1 MQRTCPPATLMKPR
15 IASTELA
22 RHRTGKLTDTVYAS
36 LRDDIYAFRLLPG
49 DRFAENDVAERLQV
63 SRTPVREA
71 LMRLQS
77 EGLVRGHFRN
87 GWEVVPIDLARFA
100 SLYELR
106 EMLELHAVRKLC
118 SPRIAPERRQQLVA
132 TQGAIWQCAATDRL
146 PDGLAVAALDE
157 GFHAALVQAAGNG
170 EADSVYRQLTDQLRI
185 MRRLD
190 FAYGDCIDDT
200 YAEHCAILDAIAG
213 ADAELAGAL
222 IARHIEDS
230 HTVVERLTITRLEQ
244 VRAESV
250 QAAPPQ
256 GNLVAGGAPARRKR
270 FG

>member
-1 MQRTCPPATLMKPR
+1 MPPAVDIRP
-15 IASTELA
+15 A
-22 RHRTGKLTDTVYAS
+22 GKLTDTVYAS

-106 EMLELHAVRKLC
+106 EMIELHAVGKLC
-118 SPRIAPERRQQLVA
+118 SPRVSAAARRALVREL
-132 TQGAIWQCAATDRL
+132 GAAWQVKPGKRL
-146 PDGLAVAALDE
+146 DDGLAVAALDE
-157 GFHAALVQAAGNG
+157 RFHCALVTAAGNP
-170 EADSVYRQLTDQLRI
+170 ETDAVYRQLTDQLRI

-190 FAYGDCIDDT
+190 FAYGDCIADT
-200 YAEHCAILDAIAG
+200 YDEHAAILDAIARS
-213 ADAELAGAL
+213 DAGQAAGL

-230 HTVVERLTITRLEQ
+230 HAVVERLTIERLEQ
-244 VRAESV
+244 VRTTAA
-250 QAAPPQ
+250 QAAPAQ
-256 GNLVAGGAPARRKR
+256 AAMSARRKR

>member
-1 MQRTCPPATLMKPR
+1 MTSSQAPADL
-15 IASTELA
+15 AS
-22 RHRTGKLTDTVYAS
+22 RRTGKLTDTVYAS
-36 LRDDIYAFRLLPG
+36 LREDIYAFRLLPG

-118 SPRIAPERRQQLVA
+118 SPRMAASVRQQLVA
-132 TQGAIWQCAATDRL
+132 EQGAIWQCAPSDRL
-146 PDGLAVAALDE
+146 ADGLAVAALDE
-157 GFHAALVQAAGNG
+157 AFHCALVQAAGNP
-170 EADSVYRQLTDQLRI
+170 EADTVYRQLANQLRI

-190 FAYGDCIDDT
+190 FAYGDCIADT
-200 YAEHCAILDAIAG
+200 YAEHRAILEAIARG
-213 ADAELAGAL
+213 DGDDASRLV
-222 IARHIEDS
+222 ARHIEDS
-230 HTVVERLTITRLEQ
+230 HTVVERITITRLEQ
-244 VRAESV
+244 VRAASV
-250 QAAPPQ
+250 QAAPTR
-256 GNLVAGGAPARRKR
+256 GTLAAPAPTRRKR

>member
-1 MQRTCPPATLMKPR
+1 MKPSAKSPAIDLR
-15 IASTELA
+15 PA
-22 RHRTGKLTDTVYAS
+22 GKLTDTVYSS
-36 LRDDIYAFRLLPG
+36 LREDIYAFRLLPG

-77 EGLVRGHFRN
+77 EGLVRGYFRN

-106 EMLELHAVRKLC
+106 EMIEMHAIAKLC
-118 SPRIAPERRQQLVA
+118 SPRVADAARKSLVKE
-132 TQGAIWQCAATDRL
+132 QGRIWQVRPGKRL
-146 PDGLAVAALDE
+146 ADGLEVAGLDE
-157 GFHAALVQAAGNG
+157 RFHSALVGAAGNA
-170 EADSVYRQLTDQLRI
+170 ETDAVYRQVTDQLRI

-190 FAYGDCIDDT
+190 FAYGDCIADT
-200 YAEHCAILDAIAG
+200 YIEHAAILDAVG
-213 ADAELAGAL
+213 QCDARAAGAL

-230 HTVVERLTITRLEQ
+230 HTVVERITIERLEQ
-244 VRAESV
+244 VRAAAV
-250 QAAPPQ
+250 QADMVQPPAQ
-256 GNLVAGGAPARRKR
+256 ARRKR

>member
-1 MQRTCPPATLMKPR
+1 MKPSALPAE
-15 IASTELA
+15 IDA
-22 RHRTGKLTDTVYAS
+22 RPAGRLTDTVYNS
-36 LRDDIYAFRLLPG
+36 LREDIFAFRLLPG

-106 EMLELHAVRKLC
+106 EMIELHAVAKLC
-118 SPRIAPERRQQLVA
+118 SPRMPEATRLTLVKELGRFWQVGKARRL
-132 TQGAIWQCAATDRL
+132 R
-146 PDGLAVAALDE
+146 DGLQVAARDE
-157 GFHAALVQAAGNG
+157 QFHCALVHAAGNP
-170 EADSVYRQLTDQLRI
+170 ETDVVYRQVTEQLRI

-190 FAYGDCIDDT
+190 FAYGDCIGDT
-200 YAEHCAILDAIAG
+200 YDEHVAILDAVRQS
-213 ADAELAGAL
+213 DATLAAQL

-230 HTVVERLTITRLEQ
+230 HTVVERITIERLEQ
-244 VRAESV
+244 VRAAATAAVV
-250 QAAPPQ
+250 QAAGSAQ
-256 GNLVAGGAPARRKR
+256 ARRKR

>member
-1 MQRTCPPATLMKPR
+1 MKPSP
-15 IASTELA
+15 APAELA
-22 RHRTGKLTDTVYAS
+22 ARRAGKLTDTVYAS

-77 EGLVRGHFRN
+77 EGLVRGYFRN

-106 EMLELHAVRKLC
+106 EMLELHAVNKLC
-118 SPRIAPERRQQLVA
+118 SARIPAQQRQQLVA
-132 TQGAIWQCAATDRL
+132 EQGAIWQCADSDL
-146 PDGLAVAALDE
+146 PPDGLSVAALDE
-157 GFHAALVQAAGNG
+157 AFHCALVQAAGNP
-170 EADSVYRQLTDQLRI
+170 EAMSVYRHLTDQLRI

-190 FAYGDCIDDT
+190 FAYGDCIADT
-200 YAEHCAILDAIAG
+200 YAEHRAILDAIAIG
-213 ADAELAGAL
+213 DAALAGAL

-230 HTVVERLTITRLEQ
+230 HAVVERLTIARLEQ

-250 QAAPPQ
+250 QAAPAE
-256 GNLVAGGAPARRKR
+256 GSGTAPARRKR

>member
-1 MQRTCPPATLMKPR
+1 MKPSVPPSA
-15 IASTELA
+15 IEA
-22 RHRTGKLTDTVYAS
+22 RPAGKLTDAVYGS
-36 LRDDIYAFRLLPG
+36 LREDIYAFRLLPG

-77 EGLVRGHFRN
+77 EGLVRGYFRN

-106 EMLELHAVRKLC
+106 EMLELHALRKLC
-118 SPRIAPERRQQLVA
+118 SPRIADGARKALVKELGRA
-132 TQGAIWQCAATDRL
+132 WLVKPGKRL
-146 PDGLAVAALDE
+146 ADGLAVAALDE
-157 GFHAALVQAAGNG
+157 RFHCALVNAAGNP
-170 EADSVYRQLTDQLRI
+170 EADAVYRQVTDQLRI

-190 FAYGDCIDDT
+190 FAYGDCIADT
-200 YAEHCAILDAIAG
+200 YDEHGAILDAVGQGDAHRAAG
-213 ADAELAGAL
+213 L

-230 HTVVERLTITRLEQ
+230 HAAVERITIERLEL
-244 VRAESV
+244 VRAAAV
-250 QAAPPQ
+250 QAAMVQPAAQ
-256 GNLVAGGAPARRKR
+256 ARRKR

>member
-1 MQRTCPPATLMKPR
+1 MTSSQAPAD
-15 IASTELA
+15 LA
-22 RHRTGKLTDTVYAS
+22 TRRAGKLTDTVYAS

-118 SPRIAPERRQQLVA
+118 SPRIAPGVRQQLVA
-132 TQGAIWQCAATDRL
+132 EQGAIWQCAPSDRL

-157 GFHAALVQAAGNG
+157 AFHCALVQAAGNP
-170 EADSVYRQLTDQLRI
+170 EADTVYRQLANQLRI

-200 YAEHCAILDAIAG
+200 YAEHRAILDAIARS
-213 ADAELAGAL
+213 DAALAGEL

-230 HTVVERLTITRLEQ
+230 HTVVERLTIARLEQ

-250 QAAPPQ
+250 QAAPVP
-256 GNLVAGGAPARRKR
+256 GNAPAATPTRRKR